1 MRPAFVRWGWIAL
14 VVGAV
19 GGLALAAQPW
29 WQITGDGQG
38 MGLGADPGSTGAAG
52 AVELSGNAATAGL
65 SAALATVCLVGTV
78 LSLTLRR
85 LGRRVLVVVLAV
97 LGAGMVVL
105 GAGHRRPSDA
115 IIVEELRKTTLA
127 DTWTAD
133 ATIWPWL
140 YAAAGA
146 LVLVGAVVVFASV
159 GHSARAERTA
169 TRFERAEDAI
179 VEARTK
185 DTGAEDA
192 DTDHLWQALDR
203 GQDPTD
209 PSSPRSGG

>member
-1 MRPAFVRWGWIAL
+1 MKPALARWGWLAL
-14 VVGAV
+14 LAGAI
-19 GGLALAAQPW
+19 GGLAVAAQPW
-29 WQITGDGQG
+29 WRILGDGQG
-38 MGLGADPGSTGAAG
+38 MGLGSDPASGSAAG

-85 LGRRVLVVVLAV
+85 LGRRVLALVLAV
-97 LGAGMVVL
+97 LGAGMAVL
-105 GAGHRRPSDA
+105 GGAPRRPGDA
-115 IIVEELRKTTLA
+115 VIVDELRKTTLA

-146 LVLVGAVVVFASV
+146 LVFLGATVVFVCV
-159 GHSARAERTA
+159 GNSARAEGTA
-169 TRFERAEDAI
+169 ARFERAEDVRAE
-179 VEARTK
+179 EAS
-185 DTGAEDA
+185 AEDA
-192 DTDHLWQALDR
+192 QPEDSDTDHLWKALDR

-209 PSSPRSGG
+209 PSPRR